1 MNIIRR
7 LRGLAQQ
14 LPADVNIGKYGLS
27 ERVIAEIKRRLKQ
40 KGIIKI
46 RLLNSSLEVED
57 TDRRTMALEIARRVG
72 GLLVDVRGKTLVIIR
87 KDADPVKLLQYLESK
102 VLKV

>member
-1 MNIIRR
+1 MNIRR

-27 ERVIAEIKRRLKQ
+27 EHVIAEIKRRLKQ
-40 KGIIKI
+40 KGIVKV
-46 RLLNSSLEVED
+46 RLLNSSLEVENI
-57 TDRRTMALEIARRVG
+57 DRRAMASEVARKVG
-72 GLLVDVRGKTLVIIR
+72 GLLIDVRGKTLVIVR
-87 KDADPVKLLQYLESK
+87 KDIDPVKLLQYLESK